1 MDMTY
6 EEARNYT
13 KAIGKTGSILG
24 LASIENLMHELG
36 DVQEELSVFH
46 IAGTNGKGSVG
57 TYLFY
62 ALKEAGYTV
71 GRYTSPA
78 VFDPLEVWQVNGENI
93 SIEDYTKT
101 LSQVKAACDVL
112 VSKGMPQPTVFEVET
127 AVAFLYFYRKKC
139 DYVLLET
146 GMGGGTD
153 ATNLISKPVCSV
165 ITSVSMDH
173 MQFLGNS
180 LAQIADAKAGI
191 IKKGC
196 PVVTVRQKPEA
207 MEVIEQRAKE
217 MNAAIYV
224 AETAGIKVLKQSPFA
239 LKMKLPVKQHVC
251 DAMNISGRE
260 TKAEIEIITQ
270 MAGNCQIENA
280 ALAVKVLTEVAKLPV
295 QTIQKGMEKALWPGR
310 FEVLLREPLFVID
323 GAHNEDA
330 AEKLR
335 QTVENYFTNR
345 RITYIIG
352 VLADKEHDKM
362 LQKML
367 FLADKVYTVTPA
379 NPRALDSRKLA
390 EEALKYHSAVTACD
404 SVEEAVEGALQEA
417 GAEDVILAFGSLSYL
432 GEVRKF
438 LEKHGKTAGKRTES
452 TE

>member
-1 MDMTY
+1 MTY
-6 EEARNYT
+6 EEARQYT
-13 KAIGKTGSILG
+13 KTIGKTGSILG
-24 LASIENLMHELG
+24 LASIEKLMHELG
-36 DVQEELSVFH
+36 DIQEELSVFH

-62 ALKEAGYTV
+62 ALREAGYTV

-78 VFDPLEVWQVNGENI
+78 VFEPLEVWQINGENI
-93 SIEDYTKT
+93 SIENYTRT

-112 VSKGMPQPTVFEVET
+112 VSKGMPHPTVFEVET
-127 AVAFLYFYRKKC
+127 AVAFLYFYQKKC
-139 DYVLLET
+139 DYVILET
-146 GMGGGTD
+146 GMGGRTD
-153 ATNLISKPVCSV
+153 ATNLISHPFCSV

-196 PVVTVRQKPEA
+196 PVVTVRQKPEV
-207 MEVIEQRAKE
+207 MEVIEKEAKE
-217 MNAAIYV
+217 KNAAIYV
-224 AETAGIKVLKQSPFA
+224 AKTTGIKVLKQSPYA
-239 LKMKLPVKQHVC
+239 LQIKLPAEQNVYS
-251 DAMNISGRE
+251 DRNIRIQE
-260 TKAEIEIITQ
+260 TDGGIDITTH
-270 MAGNCQIENA
+270 MTGNYQIENA
-280 ALAVKVLTEVAKLPV
+280 SLAVKVLTEVAKLPV

-310 FEVLLREPLFVID
+310 FEVLLKEPLFVID

-335 QTVENYFTNR
+335 KTIENYFTNR

-379 NPRALDSRKLA
+379 NPRALDGRKLA
-390 EEALKYHSAVTACD
+390 KEALKYHSEVTACD
-404 SVEEAVEGALQEA
+404 SVGEAVESAMRGADA
-417 GAEDVILAFGSLSYL
+417 ADVIVAFGSLSYL
-432 GEVRKF
+432 GEVRQCI
-438 LEKHGKTAGKRTES
+438 GKYGKMAE
-452 TE
+452 